1 MNKKDFGEYGIE
13 AINFVDIDKAIRI
26 IRNTEKE
33 EDVVPNL
40 AAGFNLTTRQ
50 AEYIAEIKLRNLNRE
65 YIINRTEE
73 IGDLEKEIEDLKTDK
88 GDGWNHNDICNN
100 VIIDKKPLLEDMED
114 YNIDS
119 GVNKIRI
126 SYSKYLG

>member
-1 MNKKDFGEYGIE
+1 MKITRSEIAGMIDHTLLKQDATEMAELIE
-13 AINFVDIDKAIRI
+13 
-26 IRNTEKE
+26 E
-33 EDVVPNL
+33 L
-40 AAGFNLTTRQ
+40 A
-50 AEYIAEIKLRNLNRE
+50 E
-65 YIINRTEE
+65 
-73 IGDLEKEIEDLKTDK
+73 
-88 GDGWNHNDICNN
+88 N